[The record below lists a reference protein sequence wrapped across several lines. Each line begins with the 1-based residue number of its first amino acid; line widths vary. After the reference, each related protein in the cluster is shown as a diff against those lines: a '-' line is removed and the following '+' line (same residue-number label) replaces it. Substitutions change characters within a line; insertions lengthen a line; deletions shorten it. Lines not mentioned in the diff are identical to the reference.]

1 MQGFHKRRNL
11 TEHRI
16 VADHRCLAISLRTFL
31 CKADSLIK
39 FCGSTRP
46 SALISPSCT
55 SDNGQSRNL
64 SFSDPSPL
72 INHERASHEPT
83 KSIPM
88 IISRK
93 LSPLTSFMQERAP
106 TNFRIVGG

>member
-11 TEHRI
+11 TKHRI
-16 VADHRCLAISLRTFL
+16 VTDYRCLAISLRTFL

-39 FCGSTRP
+39 FCGSINP
-46 SALISPSCT
+46 NALISPSCT
-55 SDNGQSRNL
+55 SASGQSRNL
-64 SFSDPSPL
+64 SFSDSSPL
-72 INHERASHEPT
+72 INHESAWHASVI
-83 KSIPM
+83 SIPM

-93 LSPLTSFMQERAP
+93 LSPLTSFIQEIAP